1 MTVVTAGLIDW
12 RKRSQM
18 ADRAALIEIFLQE
31 AGWAGAKRN
40 LLAGDASFR
49 RYERVERDG
58 EIAVLMDA
66 PPPQE
71 DVRPFINITT
81 HLRELGYSAPA
92 ILAEDTEAGF
102 LLLEDLGDSTFT
114 QALAAGADETALYQS
129 AVDVLVD
136 LHRRPVVSAVPNG
149 VENYDEEKL
158 LSEAALLT
166 EWYLPGIL
174 GDEIS
179 DLTKNDYQA
188 VWRKLLPEIAA
199 SGETLVLR
207 DFHADNLMWLPE
219 RDGVARCGL
228 LDYQDAVAGSPA
240 YDLMSL
246 LEDARRD
253 LKPGLTAHLLDN
265 YFAALPETG
274 VDAFKKAYVIL
285 AAQRHCKVIG
295 IFSRLANRDGKYDYL
310 AHIPRVWKMLEHACH
325 APEMATLKD
334 WLDAHIPADK
344 RTSPTPN
351 LRA

>member
-1 MTVVTAGLIDW
+1 
-12 RKRSQM
+12 M
-18 ADRAALIEIFLQE
+18 ADRAALIEAFLTA
-31 AGWAGAKRN
+31 AGWAGARRS

-49 RYERVERDG
+49 RYERIERDG
-58 EIAVLMDA
+58 ERAVLMDA
-66 PPPQE
+66 PPPEE

-81 HLRELGYSAPA
+81 HLRELEFSAPA
-92 ILAEDTEAGF
+92 VFAEDVEAGL
-102 LLLEDLGDSTFT
+102 LLLEDLGDGTFT
-114 QALAAGADETALYQS
+114 QALAAGVDEEVLYQS

-136 LHRRPVVSAVPNG
+136 LHRRPVVSAVPND
-149 VENYDEEKL
+149 VEPYDENKL
-158 LSEAALLT
+158 LGEAALLT

-179 DLTKNDYQA
+179 DLTKNEYLT
-188 VWRKLLPEIAA
+188 VWRKVLPDIAA

-207 DFHADNLMWLPE
+207 DFHADNLMWLPD

-228 LDYQDAVAGSPA
+228 LDYQDAVVGSPA

-253 LKPGLTAHLLDN
+253 LMPGLAARLLDG
-265 YFAALPETG
+265 YFAALPDMDP
-274 VDAFKKAYVIL
+274 DAFKKAYVIL

-295 IFSRLANRDGKYDYL
+295 IFSRLAMRDGKYDYL
-310 AHIPRVWKMLEHACH
+310 VHIPRVWKMLEQACNT
-325 APEMATLKD
+325 PELAALKD
-334 WLDAHIPADK
+334 WLDNHIPADK